1 MGLDPGAIKARL
13 SELKNNA
20 KSSVGS
26 LNETNKTQTR
36 LELKRKKQPNISKKK
51 ILRHLEVRR
60 TTCSAEVRYIQVFNR
75 RVPSIKK
82 YLKLYQQIA
91 IVTALLKHQRAADA
105 SAITFYA
112 TDSCI
117 RSTVILKNKMQA
129 KNRCEKSNSW
139 KNSTFAKSLGRLTV
153 TLKLSHQTKRTQE

>member
-1 MGLDPGAIKARL
+1 MDDGARSIKARL
-13 SELKNNA
+13 SESKNNA

-26 LNETNKTQTR
+26 LNETNKTQTQ

-51 ILRHLEVRR
+51 ILRHLEVRQ
-60 TTCSAEVRYIQVFNR
+60 TTCSAEVRYIPVSNR
-75 RVPSIKK
+75 RVPFIKK
-82 YLKLYQQIA
+82 YLKLYQQ

-117 RSTVILKNKMQA
+117 RSTIILKNK
-129 KNRCEKSNSW
+129 NNSW

-153 TLKLSHQTKRTQE
+153 TLKLSHQTTRTQE